1 MAHEDD
7 PLEHERA
14 SWKPSPGLAVAVP
27 DPVHNPGLPPH
38 RERMTDQDPASMKR
52 ARVE

>member
-1 MAHEDD
+1 MTLEDD

-27 DPVHNPGLPPH
+27 DPV
-38 RERMTDQDPASMKR
+38 RDPSCR
-52 ARVE
+52 RTARG

>member
-14 SWKPSPGLAVAVP
+14 SWKPSPGLAVAVT
-27 DPVHNPGLPPH
+27 DPGAAT
-38 RERMTDQDPASMKR
+38 RSFRRTASG
-52 ARVE
+52 